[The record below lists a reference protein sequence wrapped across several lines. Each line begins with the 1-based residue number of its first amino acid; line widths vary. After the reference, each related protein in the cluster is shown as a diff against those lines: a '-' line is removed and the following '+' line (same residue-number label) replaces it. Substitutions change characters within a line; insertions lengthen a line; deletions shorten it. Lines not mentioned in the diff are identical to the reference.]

1 MKLNVTIRFYEE
13 LNDFIKEDLR
23 KQKIQTSFY
32 GKRTVKDLIESYGVP
47 HVEVDLIL
55 VNGGS
60 VGFDHIMKDGDL
72 ISVYPVFERLNISG
86 LSKLRDVPLRDTRF
100 ILDVHLGK
108 LAKYLRMLGFD
119 TLYHNKMDDP
129 ELAMISNNTKRILLT
144 RDRGLLMRRKV
155 ERGVFIRNNEPFD
168 QCLEVIEKLDLLD
181 AVHPFSRCMLCNENI
196 ITIKRNQPEFEE
208 IEGLIPTKVKK
219 WHTEYYYCKSCHKAY
234 WKGSHFNRMKEFI
247 EQLTEV
253 KQSQE

>member
-13 LNDFIKEDLR
+13 LNDFIKEDLN

-55 VNGGS
+55 VNGES

-119 TLYHNKMDDP
+119 TLYQNKMDDP

-144 RDRGLLMRRKV
+144 RDRGLLMRRIV
-155 ERGVFIRNNEPFD
+155 ERGLFIRNNDPYD
-168 QCLEVIEKLDLLD
+168 QCLEVIEKLDLWD
-181 AVHPFSRCMLCNENI
+181 TIHPFSRCMVCNQKIN
-196 ITIKRNQPEFEE
+196 TIEISQPEFKE

-219 WHTEYYYCKSCHKAY
+219 WYTEYYYCKSCHKVY
-234 WKGSHFNRMKEFI
+234 WKGSHFDRMNEFI
-247 EQLTEV
+247 EQLSKA
-253 KQSQE
+253 KQS